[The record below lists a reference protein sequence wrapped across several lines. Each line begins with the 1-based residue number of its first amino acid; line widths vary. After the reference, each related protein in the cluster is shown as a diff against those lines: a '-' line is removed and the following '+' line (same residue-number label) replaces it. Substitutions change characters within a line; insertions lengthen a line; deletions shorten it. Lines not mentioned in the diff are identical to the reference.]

1 MSFLKCSIGI
11 FLSDA
16 SNKLT
21 WTNSIGVYTKDGLTQ
36 IDLKVV
42 SATFYSFFFKSKMR
56 TLVKLGKMFF
66 ISLQKLFSFLR
77 K

>member
-42 SATFYSFFFKSKMR
+42 SATFL
-56 TLVKLGKMFF
+56 LV
-66 ISLQKLFSFLR
+66 SFLSL